1 MKSTTSLSF
10 TAGFFVYFLFVSY
23 YNHAEDIYT
32 PLKQSII
39 DGNISMATMFG
50 LELLAVLTIATSII
64 LIVRNIIKGR
74 FFTKRN
80 FICFQIMGFAF
91 YLPVIDYAI
100 IGRFICQVDIPMD
113 FALYLAAGS
122 FMLLLAEIF
131 RYGYRLK
138 EEQDLTI

>member
-1 MKSTTSLSF
+1 MKSPKSISF

-39 DGNISMATMFG
+39 DGNIPMAIMFG
-50 LELLAVLTIATSII
+50 LEVLSILTIATSIV
-64 LIVRNIIKGR
+64 LIIKKISEGL

-80 FICFQIMGFAF
+80 FICFHIMGCAF
-91 YLPVIDYAI
+91 YLPILSYAI
-100 IGRFICQVDIPMD
+100 IGRLLCRVDIQID
-113 FALYLAAGS
+113 FALYIAAGS
-122 FMLLLAEIF
+122 FMFLLAEIF

-138 EEQDLTI
+138 EEQELTI

>member
-23 YNHAEDIYT
+23 YNHAKDIYT

-39 DGNISMATMFG
+39 DGNIPMAIMFG
-50 LELLAVLTIATSII
+50 SELLSILAIATSIV
-64 LIVRNIIKGR
+64 LIIKNICKGV
-74 FFTKRN
+74 FFTKCN
-80 FICFQIMGFAF
+80 FVCFYTMGCAF
-91 YLPVIDYAI
+91 YLPILSYAI
-100 IGRFICQVDIPMD
+100 IGRLLCQIDIELD
-113 FALYLAAGS
+113 YALYLAAGT
-122 FMLLLAEIF
+122 FMFLLAEIF

>member
-1 MKSTTSLSF
+1 MKSTTSISF
-10 TAGFFVYFLFVSY
+10 TAGFFMYFLFVSY

-39 DGNISMATMFG
+39 EGNISMAAMFG
-50 LELLAVLTIATSII
+50 LDLLAILTIAICII
-64 LIVRNIIKGR
+64 LVIKNISNR
-74 FFTKRN
+74 HFFTKRN
-80 FICFQIMGFAF
+80 FICFYIMGIAF
-91 YLPVIDYAI
+91 YFPVFDYAI
-100 IGRFICQVDIPMD
+100 IGRFICQVDVNID

>member
-1 MKSTTSLSF
+1 MKSTTSISF
-10 TAGFFVYFLFVSY
+10 TAGFFMYFLFVSY

-39 DGNISMATMFG
+39 EGNISMAAMFG
-50 LELLAVLTIATSII
+50 LELLAILTIAISII
-64 LIVRNIIKGR
+64 LVIRNISKRR
-74 FFTKRN
+74 FFTKNN
-80 FICFQIMGFAF
+80 FTCFYIMGIAF
-91 YLPVIDYAI
+91 YFPVFDYAI
-100 IGRFICQVDIPMD
+100 IGRFICQVDVNID

-138 EEQDLTI
+138 EEQELTI

>member
-1 MKSTTSLSF
+1 MKSTTSISF
-10 TAGFFVYFLFVSY
+10 TAGFFMYFLFVSY

-39 DGNISMATMFG
+39 EGNISMAAMFG
-50 LELLAVLTIATSII
+50 SDLLAILTIAICII
-64 LIVRNIIKGR
+64 LVIKNISNRR

-80 FICFQIMGFAF
+80 FICFYIMGIAF
-91 YLPVIDYAI
+91 YFPVFDYAI
-100 IGRFICQVDIPMD
+100 IGRFICQVDVNID

-138 EEQDLTI
+138 EEQELTI

>member
-1 MKSTTSLSF
+1 MKSTTSISF
-10 TAGFFVYFLFVSY
+10 TAGFFMYFLFVSY

-39 DGNISMATMFG
+39 EGNISMAAMFG
-50 LELLAVLTIATSII
+50 LELLAILTIAISII
-64 LIVRNIIKGR
+64 LVIRNISKRR
-74 FFTKRN
+74 FFTKSN
-80 FICFQIMGFAF
+80 FTCFYIMGIAF
-91 YLPVIDYAI
+91 YFPVFDYAI
-100 IGRFICQVDIPMD
+100 IGRCICQVDVNID

-138 EEQDLTI
+138 EEQELTI